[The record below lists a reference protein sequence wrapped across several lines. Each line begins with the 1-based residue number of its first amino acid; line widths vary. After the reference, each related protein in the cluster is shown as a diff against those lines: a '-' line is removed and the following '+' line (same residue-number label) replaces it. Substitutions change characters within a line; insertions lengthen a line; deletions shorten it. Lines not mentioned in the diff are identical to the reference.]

1 MSRATIFRNIKVVTP
16 DNGEVKVFNDFN
28 VSVYKEKITYVG
40 SSVDDAVKSVPAET
54 TIDYYDGKNR
64 ILLPSFVNSHT
75 HLAMTLMRNHADDT
89 ILHKWLFDMIF
100 PVEAKLRPVD
110 INNGNLL
117 GIAEIIR
124 SGTGSCANMYMNYEN
139 ATDAQLALDTGIKIN
154 TVFNGGKLDNL
165 TGKFNIDKNYF
176 NSFFNKYNN
185 AGNGRVKCG
194 VLVHSIYLY
203 NEDYYY
209 GLASLASENKTFIH
223 VHVSETER
231 EVNECIEKYNM
242 RPPEILEKM
251 GIFDVPCLAAH
262 CVYLNDNDIRIFK
275 EKNVTVAHNPVSNLK
290 LGSGFADIKKL
301 IDAGVNVS
309 IGTDGP
315 ASNNN
320 LDLYKDIRIASYLAK
335 GLHKDASVVS
345 ASEILKSATVNGAKG
360 LCFENTG
367 EIRTGFDA
375 DIQIISTDNISMT
388 PLGDPLAAIVY
399 SADSNCVE
407 SLMVSGKMLM
417 RKRELLTIDEEK
429 VVFEANKS
437 TRYLYG

>member
-1 MSRATIFRNIKVVTP
+1 MIKATIFKNITVVTP
-16 DNGEVKVFNDFN
+16 DNGEVKVYNDFS
-28 VSVYKEKITYVG
+28 VSVCEDVITYVG
-40 SSVDDAVKSVPAET
+40 CSVDDAIKSVPVEAE
-54 TIDYYDGKNR
+54 IEYYDGKNR

-89 ILHKWLFDMIF
+89 TLQKWLFDMIF
-100 PVEAKLRPVD
+100 PVEAKLRLED

-117 GIAEIIR
+117 GIAEIIK
-124 SGTGSCANMYMNYEN
+124 SGTGACANMYMNYEDVN
-139 ATDAQLALDTGIKIN
+139 DAQIALETGIKIN
-154 TVFNGGKLDNL
+154 TVFNGGKFDNF
-165 TGKFNIDKNYF
+165 TGKFKIDKEYF

-185 AGNGRVKCG
+185 TGNGRVKCG

-203 NEDYYY
+203 DEDYYY
-209 GLASLASENKTFIH
+209 GLAELAAENKTFIH

-231 EVNECIEKYNM
+231 EVNECIEKYKM
-242 RPPEILEKM
+242 RPPEILKKM

-262 CVYLNDNDIRIFK
+262 CVHMNDNDIRILK
-275 EKNVTVAHNPVSNLK
+275 ENNVTVAHNPVSNLK

-301 IDAGVNVS
+301 IDAGVNVT

-320 LDLYKDIRIASYLAK
+320 LDLYKDMRIASYLAK
-335 GLHKDASVVS
+335 GLHKDASVIS
-345 ASEILKSATVNGAKG
+345 ASEIIKSATVNGAKG
-360 LCFENTG
+360 LCFNNAG
-367 EIRTGFDA
+367 EIKVGFDA
-375 DIQIISTDNISMT
+375 DIQILTTDNISMT

-407 SLMVSGKMLM
+407 SLMISGKMLM

-429 VVFEANKS
+429 VIFEGNKS
-437 TRYLYG
+437 TRFLYG